1 MAVEGVVLWRYVA
14 EPEPVVVAV
23 PAEEGAAIRYGS
35 GDGCRQAD
43 CFFGGRAR
51 GASGILLE

>member
-23 PAEEGAAIRYGS
+23 PAEEGTAVRSGS
-35 GDGCRQAD
+35 GDGCRQAG
-43 CFFGGRAR
+43 CSFEGRAR